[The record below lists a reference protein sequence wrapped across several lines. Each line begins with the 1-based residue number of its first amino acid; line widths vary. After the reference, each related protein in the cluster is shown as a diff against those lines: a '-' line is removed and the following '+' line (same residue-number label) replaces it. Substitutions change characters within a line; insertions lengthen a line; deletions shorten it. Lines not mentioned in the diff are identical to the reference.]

1 MVFSFKKKKINTFI
15 IRSKIFLF
23 TCIYYSLTYFIDM
36 VPAGLWFMVKYK
48 YSVKGYSLLQT
59 FYVDQVDFSTALVII
74 LAQLFSPVF
83 NI

>member
-1 MVFSFKKKKINTFI
+1 
-15 IRSKIFLF
+15 
-23 TCIYYSLTYFIDM
+23 
-36 VPAGLWFMVKYK
+36 MVKYK